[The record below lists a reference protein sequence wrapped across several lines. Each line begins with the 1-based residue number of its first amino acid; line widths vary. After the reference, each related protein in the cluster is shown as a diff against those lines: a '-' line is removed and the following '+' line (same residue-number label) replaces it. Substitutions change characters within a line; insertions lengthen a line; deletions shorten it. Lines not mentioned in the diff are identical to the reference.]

1 MNNGLSISINALTI
15 VGTTPDGGAPPPA
28 PSIELRE
35 DGGIELREDGGI
47 ELRQ

>member
-1 MNNGLSISINALTI
+1 MNNGLSISLNALAI
-15 VGTTPDGGAPPPA
+15 VGTAEGSSTPPPT

-35 DGGIELREDGGI
+35 DGGFELREDGGL

>member
-1 MNNGLSISINALTI
+1 MNGITIGINALVITGE
-15 VGTTPDGGAPPPA
+15 VQGTPTPPPA